1 EDRERTRLHRP
12 ARDPRPRRRGHRVMN
27 PREMM
32 VLLGSALSA
41 PRALRAEQKAMPV
54 IGYLNGTTPEANAWL
69 LAAFRQGLS
78 ETGWVE
84 GQNLKIEYR
93 WAEFHYCRLP
103 GLAADLVGHK
113 VDVLAACGGADE
125 AFLAK
130 NVTSTI
136 PIVFSTG
143 ADPVET
149 GLVASLA

>member
-1 EDRERTRLHRP
+1 RRELMLLLAGVVTV
-12 ARDPRPRRRGHRVMN
+12 AR
-27 PREMM
+27 
-32 VLLGSALSA
+32 S
-41 PRALRAEQKAMPV
+41 LRAPQKAMPGV
-54 IGYLNGTTPEANAWL
+54 GYLNGTTPEANAWL
-69 LAAFRQGLS
+69 LAAFRQGLN

-93 WAEFHYCRLP
+93 WADFHYDRLP
-103 GLAADLVGHK
+103 GLAPDLVGHK

-130 NVTSTI
+130 TVTSTI